1 MPKQEPDHCEI
12 CEKDL
17 PLTFHHLIPKKC
29 HSNKWF
35 RKRYTREEMN
45 TRGIHVCRKCHNYIH
60 EIAGQKEL
68 GRDYNTLEALLQNEK
83 IASYRLYA
91 MRRSN

>member
-1 MPKQEPDHCEI
+1 MTKQEPEHCEI
-12 CEKDL
+12 CEKEL

-45 TRGIHVCRKCHNYIH
+45 TRGIYVCRKCHSYIH
-60 EIAGQKEL
+60 SIAGNKEL
-68 GRDYNTLEALLQNEK
+68 GRDYNTLENLLKHEK
-83 IASYRLYA
+83 MVSFKAYA
-91 MRRSN
+91 MGRK